1 MKILYGVVGE
11 GMGHATRSRVVCED
25 LVRRGHDVN
34 IVVSG
39 RAHSYLAKTFSD
51 VVEIRGFEIRYEDN
65 GMALDATI
73 AQNVLAA
80 PEMLQANLLAYYDQV
95 AAFRPDVVITDFDS
109 FAGYVGRRQS
119 VPVVSIDNQQV
130 IARCKHPKAITK
142 GKRFDFELTKSFV
155 RAKLPSLDFAFVT
168 AFFEPPIKP
177 KYEDSTWLVPP
188 ILRESILRAKAIATA
203 GSHVLVYQTSTSDTS
218 LVPTL
223 NTLKNER
230 FYVYGLR
237 RRESI
242 GNCELFDFDEATFIE
257 HMATSKAVVANGGF
271 TTLSEAVFL
280 GKPVYSVP
288 VRHQFEQEMNGRY
301 LELLGY
307 GVVRE
312 SVDAASLERFLAEVP
327 RMSVRVAKHKQD
339 GNSLLL
345 DKLEVVL
352 DRLVRKHKKKRVER
366 G

>member
-11 GMGHATRSRVVCED
+11 GMGHATRSKVVCED
-25 LVRRGHDVN
+25 LVRRGHQVK

-39 RAHSYLAKTFSD
+39 RAHAYMAKAFAD

-109 FAGYVGRRQS
+109 FAGYVGRRQKI
-119 VPVVSIDNQQV
+119 PVVSIDNQQI
-130 IARCKHPKAITK
+130 IARCKHPKAIIK
-142 GKRFDFELTKSFV
+142 GSRFDFELTKTFT

-168 AFFEPPIKP
+168 TFFEPPVKP
-177 KYEDSTWLVPP
+177 KYEDSTLLVPP
-188 ILRESILRAKAIATA
+188 ILRESILRAKATA
-203 GSHVLVYQTSTSDTS
+203 RAGGHVLVYQTSTSDTS
-218 LVPTL
+218 LIPTL
-223 NTLKNER
+223 NSLKNEK

-237 RRESI
+237 RNETI
-242 GNCELFDFDEATFIE
+242 GNCQLFDFDEARFIE

-271 TTLSEAVFL
+271 TTLSEAVYL
-280 GKPVYSVP
+280 GKPIYSVP

-301 LELLGY
+301 LEFLGY
-307 GVVRE
+307 VVVRE
-312 SVDAASLERFLAEVP
+312 AVDATSLERFLADIP
-327 RMSVRVAKHKQD
+327 RMSARVARHKQE

-352 DRLVRKHKKKRVER
+352 ERLVRKHKKKRSER
-366 G
+366 A